1 MTRNDLPLEAPRH
14 NHRLGISTACIAAF
28 AVALCMMSTE
38 SDMAFAVGLGIVV
51 LLLIF
56 TVIGSAVVIS
66 RWRKR

>member
-14 NHRLGISTACIAAF
+14 NHRLGIFTFISLLAF
-28 AVALCMMSTE
+28 GLCMMSTE

-56 TVIGSAVVIS
+56 TVIGSAVVIA